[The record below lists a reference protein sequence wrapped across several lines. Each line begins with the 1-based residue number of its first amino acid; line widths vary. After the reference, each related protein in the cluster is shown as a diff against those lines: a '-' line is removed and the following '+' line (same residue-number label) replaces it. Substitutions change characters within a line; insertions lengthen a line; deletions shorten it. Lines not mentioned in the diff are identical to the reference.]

1 MSSPGIIMTGK
12 FIRPGAGAF
21 QSYIEYLDREK
32 AVRNKAYESYSAFTT
47 KEGTSGLYEGES
59 EETLDGYIKYMANP
73 VKTSNLFTLE
83 TNSLDEADIAELK
96 SEFISAADNGSPMWQ
111 DVFSFRNDWL
121 IEHGYLDAETNQLD
135 EAKLQLA
142 TRLGMNAMLKKED
155 MLHSSIWSASIHYNT
170 DNIHVHVAT
179 VEPKSTREMHTF
191 FDKEKRR
198 EVTERKGYRSRA
210 SLRAMKSAFAN
221 QLLGLETER
230 TTIDQLKKQMI
241 EGMRLES
248 GVSTLKRNDHLL
260 QTIVENLPP
269 QKGYQ
274 KYGYAEKFGF
284 KKPLDQMIDLFLKD
298 NYSELLKEIKERQ
311 QVIAYEEE
319 SAFGEGRN
327 SSENKMETLYTR
339 LGNSILKHIKEL
351 DLQPKMKQHAQ
362 LDSAAFEEVEEN
374 FQRVNQAKQ
383 RSENEFIKQR
393 KSPVKIR
400 YDPAQLENALKLIAD
415 HAETEKG
422 RPSEADI
429 DHYFQSIREKKRQQ
443 MNPDKEKRSVEA
455 TPVRLKKDPEKEA
468 EALAHAL
475 QKVIAND
482 PNNYDEELFL
492 SQMPPIPDD
501 YFDNESYD
509 LSILE
514 LDGYDQLFGNQHEA
528 VRDTFD
534 RRKRRV
540 KKEFS
545 SAHQE
550 TFTQLKLQKKPKLS
564 VQEIEARQKN
574 WQEEI
579 ERRKQLNQLDRLLKD
594 TTEQWRNEQQYQ
606 KMLQEIEQA
615 AQYPGH

>member
-32 AVRNKAYESYSAFTT
+32 AVRNEAYESYSAFTT
-47 KEGTSGLYEGES
+47 TEGTSGLYEGES

-83 TNSLDEADIAELK
+83 TNSLDETDITEIK
-96 SEFISAADNGSPMWQ
+96 NEFITAADNGSPMWQ

-155 MLHSSIWSASIHYNT
+155 MTHSSIWTASIHYNT

-179 VEPKSTREMHTF
+179 VEPNPTREMHTF
-191 FDKEKRR
+191 FDKERGK

-221 QLLGLETER
+221 QLLGLEQER
-230 TTIDQLKKQMI
+230 TTIDRLKKQMI
-241 EGMRLES
+241 EGMRSES

-260 QTIVENLPP
+260 QAVIDKLPP

-284 KKPLDQMIDLFLKD
+284 KQPLDRMIDLFLKD
-298 NYSELLKEIKERQ
+298 NYSELFEEIQERQ
-311 QVIAYEEE
+311 QFISYEEE
-319 SAFGEGRN
+319 SAFGDGRN
-327 SSENKMETLYTR
+327 SSENKMDTLYTR
-339 LGNSILKHIKEL
+339 LGNSILKHIKDL
-351 DLQPKMKQHAQ
+351 DLQPKMTQHAQ
-362 LDSAAFEEVEEN
+362 LDSTAFEKVEEK
-374 FQRVNQAKQ
+374 FLEVNQATTRTANEYRKQ
-383 RSENEFIKQR
+383 K
-393 KSPVKIR
+393 KAPPKIR
-400 YDPAQLENALKLIAD
+400 YDPAQLEDALKLITD

-429 DHYFQSIREKKRQQ
+429 DHYFQSVREKKRQQ
-443 MNPDKEKRSVEA
+443 MNPDKEKRSVEV
-455 TPVRLKKDPEKEA
+455 PSVRLKKDPEKES
-468 EALAHAL
+468 EDIDQAL
-475 QKVIAND
+475 QKIIAND
-482 PNNYDEELFL
+482 PHTYDDEYFL
-492 SQMPPIPDD
+492 GHPPPTLDD
-501 YFDNESYD
+501 YLDRDSEEFSF
-509 LSILE
+509 LE
-514 LDGYDQLFGNQHEA
+514 MNTYNQLFNTQHKTVSE
-528 VRDTFD
+528 TFE
-534 RRKRRV
+534 RRKERI
-540 KKEFS
+540 KTEFS
-545 SAHQE
+545 SAYQE
-550 TFTQLKLQKKPKLS
+550 TIPQLKLQKNPKLS
-564 VQEIEARQKN
+564 VKEFEARQKN

-579 ERRKQLNQLDRLLKD
+579 DRRKQLNQLDRLLKD

-606 KMLQEIEQA
+606 KMLHEIEQA
-615 AQYPGH
+615 TQYPSH